1 MTHDPH
7 LPTLEQIMNGNNPFE
22 ILATPLG
29 AMERWRAETM
39 LIGTTGGIQSVYSA
53 IRDDAATQA
62 ARADEAEARNALIEH
77 LCTKVADFER
87 RFADHEA
94 RLAAA
99 EEKRRA
105 DEAREAEFEEEPLEL
120 PPDIAAHQE
129 LSPPSKIA
137 DGAHDTH
144 VPGGELHTIAPKEEP
159 SEPTANDENEPASK
173 LPEPPTETEADAKG
187 VPLSYG
193 NIPTSYVHS
202 SDRGQRDQV
211 EFAIPEPG
219 MTTDAR
225 RRKAK
230 GGIVSQP
237 TAISLNEG

>member
-1 MTHDPH
+1 MS
-7 LPTLEQIMNGNNPFE
+7 
-22 ILATPLG
+22 LG
-29 AMERWRAETM
+29 AGGALQELHNVFSIVRAD
-39 LIGTTGGIQSVYSA
+39 SA
-53 IRDDAATQA
+53 ALA

-99 EEKRRA
+99 ENKRRA
-105 DEAREAEFEEEPLEL
+105 DQQREAAFNEEPLTL

-129 LSPPSKIA
+129 LSPPTKIG

-144 VPGGELHTIAPKEEP
+144 VPSGELHTIAPKEEP
-159 SEPTANDENEPASK
+159 PETTANDEE
-173 LPEPPTETEADAKG
+173 LPEPPTETDAKG

-193 NIPTSYVHS
+193 NVPTSYVH
-202 SDRGQRDQV
+202 GEDQV

-219 MTTDAR
+219 VTTTDA
-225 RRKAK
+225 
-230 GGIVSQP
+230 Q
-237 TAISLNEG
+237 TARQRCFATD